1 MFSYPNP
8 FKEIRVFHRLILRL
22 AGFFALTCAAF
33 AQQFAA
39 DMVRSKPQTD
49 VVTKVYVSGDKMRL
63 ETTSQQHGGV
73 AIMNL
78 EQHTSQ
84 MLVPASKTY
93 VASRAPSATP
103 FFHPADA
110 DNACEAW
117 EKFVS
122 KPGTCTKVGEETVN
136 GRSTV
141 KYKGTAPNGDTG
153 FGWVDRQLKFVIKW
167 EGERSAVELQN
178 IKEGPQAADLFVV
191 PSDYEKI
198 DVPQAHKNK
207 PKTARPRVVQ
217 PPQNP

>member
-1 MFSYPNP
+1 
-8 FKEIRVFHRLILRL
+8 VFHRLIFRL
-22 AGFFALTCAAF
+22 IGLLALSCAAF
-33 AQQFAA
+33 AQQFTA
-39 DMVRSKPQTD
+39 DMVHSKPQSD
-49 VVTKVYVSGDKMRL
+49 VVTKVYVREDKMRL
-63 ETTSQQHGGV
+63 ETTSQEHSGV
-73 AIMNL
+73 AIVNL
-78 EQHTSQ
+78 EQRTSL

-103 FFHPADA
+103 FFRPADA

-153 FGWVDRQLKFVIKW
+153 FAWVDRQLKFVTKW
-167 EGERSAVELQN
+167 EGEKTAVEFQN
-178 IKEGPQAADLFVV
+178 IKEGPQQASLFAV

-198 DVPQAHKNK
+198 DVPQPHKGK
-207 PKTARPRVVQ
+207 PKTAKPRVVL
-217 PPQNP
+217 PPQTPKP